1 MTSVKSIKR
10 RAKPTKSAIV
20 IDILFCLYYPR
31 LNLVRVRDLC
41 IVEGAITPHY
51 ELGKYMYAVIVLID
65 QIINIYIW
73 TLLIYIGVGWLV
85 AFRIVNPWQPAVRMI
100 TDLLARIHEPL
111 LSQVRRFLPDLGPVD
126 ISPIVLFLAAQ
137 FIRNFLISSLSG

>member
-1 MTSVKSIKR
+1 MTSVKSNKR
-10 RAKPTKSAIV
+10 HAKPTKSAIV
-20 IDILFCLYYPR
+20 IDILFRLYYPK
-31 LNLVRVRDLC
+31 LIWRVRGLC
-41 IVEGAITPHY
+41 IAEGAITPHY

-85 AFRIVNPWQPAVRMI
+85 AFRIVNPWQPVVRMI

-111 LSQVRRFLPDLGPVD
+111 LRQVRRFLPDLGPVD
-126 ISPIVLFLAAQ
+126 ISPIILFLAAQ
-137 FIRNFLISSLSG
+137 FIRNLLISNLSG

>member
-1 MTSVKSIKR
+1 MSNQS
-10 RAKPTKSAIV
+10 
-20 IDILFCLYYPR
+20 
-31 LNLVRVRDLC
+31 NGVRVRQNQPLSLIFYFAYITPDLSGARSLC
-41 IVEGAITPHY
+41 IADGAITPHY

-85 AFRIVNPWQPAVRMI
+85 AFRIVNPWQPVVRMI

-111 LSQVRRFLPDLGPVD
+111 LRQVRRFLPDLGPVD
-126 ISPIVLFLAAQ
+126 ISPIILFLAAQ
-137 FIRNFLISSLSG
+137 FIRNLLISSLSG

>member
-1 MTSVKSIKR
+1 
-10 RAKPTKSAIV
+10 
-20 IDILFCLYYPR
+20 
-31 LNLVRVRDLC
+31 
-41 IVEGAITPHY
+41 
-51 ELGKYMYAVIVLID
+51 MYAVIMLID

-85 AFRIVNPWQPAVRMI
+85 TFGIVNPWQPIVRMI
-100 TDLLARIHEPL
+100 TDVLARIHEPL

-137 FIRNFLISSLSG
+137 FIRNLLISSLSG

>member
-1 MTSVKSIKR
+1 
-10 RAKPTKSAIV
+10 
-20 IDILFCLYYPR
+20 
-31 LNLVRVRDLC
+31 
-41 IVEGAITPHY
+41 
-51 ELGKYMYAVIVLID
+51 MYAVIMLID

-85 AFRIVNPWQPAVRMI
+85 ALRLVNPWRPIVRLI
-100 TDLLARIHEPL
+100 TDVLARIHEPL

-137 FIRNFLISSLSG
+137 FIRNLLISSLSS